1 MKKSVRRTL
10 AAKFFAILAATALPT
25 HAGIPVIDGANLS
38 QNLMTAFESVT
49 QTLKQIQQYQ
59 VQLQQY
65 EYQLKNTLQPSTR
78 LWDDATTTMNHLRSA
93 IDTLEYYQNNLG
105 SIDAYLGRFKDMAA
119 YRSSPCY
126 SVNGCTAAE
135 WQAMRT
141 TEVFGSEAQK
151 RANDSLFRGLKIQQQ
166 NLESD
171 ALQLQRLQ
179 SSAQGA
185 EGQLQAIGYANQL
198 ASHQSNQLL
207 QIRGL
212 LIAQQNIIA
221 TRNQALSDNEAKQQA
236 ASDKRFAAPG
246 PSDPTEDR
254 WH

>member
-1 MKKSVRRTL
+1 MKKSVRLIL
-10 AAKFFAILAATALPT
+10 AAKFSVMIAASVIPA
-25 HAGIPVIDGANLS
+25 HAGIPVIDGANLG
-38 QNLMTAFESVT
+38 QNLMTAVESVS

-59 VQLQQY
+59 TQLQQY
-65 EYQLKNTLQPSTR
+65 ENQLKNTLQPSTQI
-78 LWDDATTTMNHLRSA
+78 WDNAITTMNCLRGA

-126 SVNGCTAAE
+126 SVGGCTAAE
-135 WQAMRT
+135 WQALKV
-141 TEVFGSEAQK
+141 TEMFGSEAQK
-151 RANDSLFRGLKIQQQ
+151 RANDALFRGLKNQQQ

-171 ALQLQRLQ
+171 AFQLQRLQ
-179 SSAQGA
+179 SSARGA

-221 TRNQALSDNEAKQQA
+221 TRNQVLSDNEAKQQA
-236 ASDKRFAAPG
+236 ASDKRFAVPG
-246 PSDPTEDR
+246 PSSPAEDR
-254 WH
+254 WR